1 MYAIPGTNKAKAAD
15 MGPGAFPL
23 GLVIAEIVGL
33 GVVTSFPDPDISHP
47 PPEQSRLHLVPSQ
60 WSRQFPP
67 GQDIMHMSE
76 PDSQYIL
83 QLPLVQVWSHSLAL
97 HLILV
102 QLSLQFCVQFS
113 PAVHLKLV
121 QWPPKH
127 ELSQF
132 IAVHLISQAPWAQVC
147 SQRAVLALLQS
158 NLHFPPAQSL
168 SHFVEASHCML
179 QGPLQ
184 FWLHSPTPEMHRK
197 TKLKQ
202 LYSKPKW
209 LVNTLLI

>member
-33 GVVTSFPDPDISHP
+33 GAVTSFPDPDISHP

-83 QLPLVQVWSHSLAL
+83 QLPLVQV
-97 HLILV
+97 
-102 QLSLQFCVQFS
+102 
-113 PAVHLKLV
+113 
-121 QWPPKH
+121 
-127 ELSQF
+127 
-132 IAVHLISQAPWAQVC
+132 
-147 SQRAVLALLQS
+147 
-158 NLHFPPAQSL
+158 
-168 SHFVEASHCML
+168 
-179 QGPLQ
+179 
-184 FWLHSPTPEMHRK
+184 
-197 TKLKQ
+197 
-202 LYSKPKW
+202 
-209 LVNTLLI
+209 